1 MIDFGLSKHFHEHEA
16 MHQIVGS
23 AYYTA
28 PEVLN
33 GTYDHRCDVWSLGV
47 IAFLVMRGKLPYTAK
62 TQEETVENIKESKT
76 VIVLDDK
83 YWKKRSPECCDIISR
98 MLDKDPLTRISATDI
113 LNHEWT
119 RRLIKEEKLEKLN
132 SNTITN
138 NDSKL
143 PPVDEETTT
152 SSTS

>member
-1 MIDFGLSKHFHEHEA
+1 
-16 MHQIVGS
+16 
-23 AYYTA
+23 
-28 PEVLN
+28 
-33 GTYDHRCDVWSLGV
+33 
-47 IAFLVMRGKLPYTAK
+47 
-62 TQEETVENIKESKT
+62 
-76 VIVLDDK
+76 
-83 YWKKRSPECCDIISR
+83 
-98 MLDKDPLTRISATDI
+98 MLYKDPLTRISATDI